1 MTCDSVSTVSFTRA
15 RKDAR
20 VVAERATHVGVVY
33 AKVEEFAA
41 EFTPPPPAVL
51 PRGVDPDHLLE
62 FLLLRA
68 TLRFGSGYEPKLTL
82 RPGGTAAE
90 ALDTALVDR
99 FAKLGP
105 FTPRD
110 MIHATPD
117 DVATLRGQ
125 GLIEPPQAEF
135 VELQTRALRDLGR
148 FLTDRHEGSAQR
160 VVESAGG
167 SAARLCEA
175 LATMPF
181 FHDVQRYR
189 GIDVHFFHRGQ
200 RFVLDVATAEHDE
213 PLGHFDDLRDLS
225 PSSDAECA
233 LALRVAGA
241 LVHDAQ
247 LKDRVD
253 HGEIVPAHSE
263 REVEIRA
270 AALHAADRLLTAIQ
284 VTRPTVSSADV
295 DRWLRGRARE
305 ARVAGLEPH
314 RTRSVHY

>member
-1 MTCDSVSTVSFTRA
+1 VRA
-15 RKDAR
+15 A
-20 VVAERATHVGVVY
+20 
-33 AKVEEFAA
+33 
-41 EFTPPPPAVL
+41 
-51 PRGVDPDHLLE
+51 
-62 FLLLRA
+62 
-68 TLRFGSGYEPKLTL
+68 LRFGSGYEPKLTL

-90 ALDTALVDR
+90 SLDIALIDR
-99 FAKLGP
+99 FAAFGP
-105 FTPRD
+105 FAPLE
-110 MIHATPD
+110 MVHATSAM
-117 DVATLRGQ
+117 VAALRGQ
-125 GLIEPPQAEF
+125 EMVEPPQAEF

-148 FLTDRHEGSAQR
+148 FLMDRHEGSAIR
-160 VVESAGG
+160 LVESAAG
-167 SAARLCEA
+167 SAARLCET

-200 RFVLDVATAEHDE
+200 RFVLDIAAASHEDG
-213 PLGHFDDLRDLS
+213 LGRFDDMRELA

-270 AALHAADRLLTAIQ
+270 ATVHAADRLLAAVQ
-284 VTRPTVSSADV
+284 STRPATTAGDI
-295 DRWLRGRARE
+295 DRWLRSRARE
-305 ARVAGLEPH
+305 ARAAGPEPH